1 MKKSTVLIIGTL
13 AGLIIGYLVFAK
25 TGNSYIELKTLVL
38 PAKNALVKALNK
50 IGDLNTVRIQILACG
65 AAGAILSMLL
75 FRKKK

>member
-1 MKKSTVLIIGTL
+1 MKKSTVLIIGAL
-13 AGLIIGYLVFAK
+13 AGLVIGYLVFAK
-25 TGNSYIELKTLVL
+25 TGNSYIELKTLIL

>member
-1 MKKSTVLIIGTL
+1 MKKTTVLIIGAV
-13 AGLIIGYLVFAK
+13 AGLVIGYLVFAK

>member
-1 MKKSTVLIIGTL
+1 MKRTTAIIIGAAIGL
-13 AGLIIGYLVFAK
+13 AAGYFIFAK

-38 PAKNALVKALNK
+38 PAKNALVKALHK
-50 IGDLNTVRIQILACG
+50 IGDLNTLRIQILACG

>member
-1 MKKSTVLIIGTL
+1 MKKSTVLIIGAL
-13 AGLIIGYLVFAK
+13 AGLVIGYLVFAK

>member
-1 MKKSTVLIIGTL
+1 MKKSTVLIIGAL

>member
-1 MKKSTVLIIGTL
+1 MKKSTVLIIGALT
-13 AGLIIGYLVFAK
+13 GLIIGYLVFAK